1 MSTTK
6 LHQVIAVERDV
17 ARTTDRRVTKV
28 YQDLSKAALLSG
40 RTRTYRPKDDDGEA
54 FPAESQ
60 KVQIV
65 GKAAIPEVQE
75 ELGNLFNLIATR
87 DWGNLGAR
95 ADITLEDGTVL
106 VQAAPTTYL
115 LWLEKQLDDLH
126 TVVSKLPVLDP
137 AETWEWDAAK
147 GCYKTADQVSN
158 KTKKVPRVL
167 VKAEATDK
175 HPAQTEVYQ
184 EDVTVGFWST
194 TLLSGAFPADE
205 VKEMLDRVN
214 ELRAAVKTARSRANE
229 VEVQQMKVGDPLLAY
244 VFQGSTPSA

>member
-1 MSTTK
+1 MSTK

-17 ARTTDRRVTKV
+17 ARTTDRRVTKL
-28 YQDLSKAALLSG
+28 YQDLAKTALLSG
-40 RTRTYRPKDDDGEA
+40 RTRTYKPKDDEGET
-54 FPAESQ
+54 FPSESQ
-60 KVQIV
+60 KVQLV
-65 GKAAIPEVQE
+65 GKQALPEIQE

-87 DWGNLGAR
+87 DWGNLSAR
-95 ADITLEDGTVL
+95 ADVTLEDGTVL
-106 VQAAPTTYL
+106 IPQAPTTYL

-147 GCYKTADQVSN
+147 GCYKTAEQVSN

-184 EDVTVGFWST
+184 EDVTVGYWST
-194 TLLSGAFPADE
+194 TNLSGAFPADE
-205 VKEMLDRVN
+205 VKSMIDRVN
-214 ELRAAVKTARSRANE
+214 EVRAAVKTARSRANE
-229 VEVQQMKVGDPLLAY
+229 VEVEQSKVGDPLLAY
-244 VFQGSTPSA
+244 VFQG